1 MQVKV
6 RPFSQL
12 GSRSIVHCSVCKTGR
27 GCALLICTQRDTWI
41 AGAVA
46 HDILHKLHHLRRS
59 QPRTQCH
66 PLPLS
71 CIHTFDATLLQC
83 VAAFRLLVNK
93 VMSRVSSMHANTRTS
108 SSSDISLTAM
118 LVKVANMML
127 QRYMTADMQ
136 EKHQKTDSGTS

>member
-6 RPFSQL
+6 GPFSQL
-12 GSRSIVHCSVCKTGR
+12 GSRSVVHC
-27 GCALLICTQRDTWI
+27 TQSDTWI

-93 VMSRVSSMHANTRTS
+93 VMSRVSGMHANTQTS

-118 LVKVANMML
+118 LDAPNIVHCNQYVDN
-127 QRYMTADMQ
+127 TF
-136 EKHQKTDSGTS
+136 